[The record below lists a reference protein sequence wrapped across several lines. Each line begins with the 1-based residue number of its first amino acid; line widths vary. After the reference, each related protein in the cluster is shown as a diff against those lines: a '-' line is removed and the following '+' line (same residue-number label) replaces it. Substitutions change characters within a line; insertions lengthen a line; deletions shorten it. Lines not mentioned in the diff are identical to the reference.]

1 MARAFLPAAPAVMPA
16 LTWRRT
22 ATAPKKNVEMNLDT
36 AGVDARATA
45 ISEV

>member
-1 MARAFLPAAPAVMPA
+1 MPA

-36 AGVDARATA
+36 AGVDARATVA
-45 ISEV
+45 VEL